1 MRIFGLGLALT
12 ALVACG
18 EIDGNNG
25 NNNDGNNGTDDPAVE
40 VDTDGDGLTDA
51 EEADLG
57 TNPEL
62 ADSDGDLFD
71 DLVEVDAGTDPT
83 ICWEVPEGWPNCTQ
97 QSEWDGYSGT
107 GWSIGDQMK
116 PWGGW
121 DQYGEDVESSQFH
134 GMVVVVDMSAGWCGP
149 CQAAA
154 AHAEDWY
161 QERKPD
167 GVMLVHLMIDD
178 FSYDGYVTDDGFLED
193 WANEYGLTFPVMA
206 DDSKQGYAK
215 FYYQMYQEGYVGGVP
230 TFAVIGRDGTLLD
243 VWSGEN
249 SSKLDNLVDG
259 AL

>member
-83 ICWEVPEGWPNCTQ
+83 ICWEVP
-97 QSEWDGYSGT
+97 
-107 GWSIGDQMK
+107 
-116 PWGGW
+116 
-121 DQYGEDVESSQFH
+121 
-134 GMVVVVDMSAGWCGP
+134 
-149 CQAAA
+149 
-154 AHAEDWY
+154 
-161 QERKPD
+161 
-167 GVMLVHLMIDD
+167 
-178 FSYDGYVTDDGFLED
+178 
-193 WANEYGLTFPVMA
+193 
-206 DDSKQGYAK
+206 
-215 FYYQMYQEGYVGGVP
+215 
-230 TFAVIGRDGTLLD
+230 
-243 VWSGEN
+243 
-249 SSKLDNLVDG
+249 
-259 AL
+259 